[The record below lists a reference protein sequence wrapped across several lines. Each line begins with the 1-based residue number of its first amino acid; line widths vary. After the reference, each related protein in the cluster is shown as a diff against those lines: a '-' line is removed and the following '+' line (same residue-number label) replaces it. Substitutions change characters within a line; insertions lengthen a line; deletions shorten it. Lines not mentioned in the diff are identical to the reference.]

1 MQDERRPAI
10 RIVRAALLA
19 SLASASVA
27 ACAGGGGGGGGPV
40 LPPPIAPPPPFPP
53 PSPPPPPP
61 PSPPTQPASFYETRE
76 YLGQLFTTTTDVD
89 TSVELTRA
97 SSAYARGATGQG
109 IVVAVIDT
117 NVDTTISELAGRIA
131 GSHDVC
137 ATAISFCGSGRAATD
152 IDTDG
157 HGSMVASIVAAN
169 KNNTGMHGLAYQ
181 AQVLAIRADTP
192 GNCQRTGPDENC
204 SFGDT
209 NLVRA
214 INYAVANGARIINMS
229 LGGDG
234 QISAQLRSAIISA
247 TNQGVLFTIA
257 AGNDAAAPVGTTP
270 AQGTSPAEPAIV
282 AGDPA
287 VNGRVVAVG
296 AIDAA
301 GAMATFS
308 NRAGSTA
315 NFYLLAPGVR
325 VITAGVDDNVRLPTA
340 ASCSATVTTNCNDLD
355 TDGDYWRSSGTSFSA
370 PAVAGALALMLD
382 LFPNITPENAL
393 AALLTTADDFVTTTP
408 DAIAGVA
415 AGAGTDVVSGRG
427 IMNLARA
434 FAPIGTTVLN
444 FDGEQ
449 VEVAEAL
456 GPASGAL
463 GDWMEESGAF
473 DGLIFQD
480 VYDRGFA
487 IDTTRMMAGRA
498 SFSDFGIRAD
508 YARGHARAVRL
519 GDARLSWFN
528 APKPAYDPRIPWQE
542 APDPTFQLSYSF
554 GETEVSIGR
563 GGGAERLTPGLT
575 LVEDPSGPPMLGS
588 GDSWTSV
595 RHAVGPLMFD
605 ARTSEG
611 SGRSSN
617 GVGVGTQGETGEG
630 DAWAMRLGYTTL
642 RDADTALGGALQS
655 RFGGED
661 QTRMSAVSFEAG
673 RDVGAWM
680 FSGVVEAAAVQ
691 IERLDVSGLWT
702 SSWSVSAQHPFAG
715 GAMRLTAGQPR
726 RSEGGELS
734 FRAPVEL
741 TRAGQLIF
749 ADRTAALTPSGREL
763 DIEAAWSTHLA
774 EMTTLEFAAALATQ
788 PSHVADATSETAVWI
803 GLRHAW

>member
-1 MQDERRPAI
+1 MQDEHRAAI

-19 SLASASVA
+19 SLASATVA

-40 LPPPIAPPPPFPP
+40 LPPPIAPPPPPPP
-53 PSPPPPPP
+53 PSPPPP
-61 PSPPTQPASFYETRE
+61 SPPAQPASFYESRE
-76 YLGQLFTTTTDVD
+76 YLGQLFTSSPDLD
-89 TSVELTRA
+89 TSTELTRA
-97 SSAYARGATGQG
+97 SSAYAAGATGQG

-117 NVDTTISELAGRIA
+117 DVDDSISELAGRIA
-131 GSHDVC
+131 GTHDVC
-137 ATAISFCGSGRAATD
+137 ATAISSCGSGRAATD

-157 HGSMVASIVAAN
+157 HGSMVASVIAAN
-169 KNNTGMHGLAYQ
+169 KNNTGMHGIAFQ

-204 SFGDT
+204 SFNDT
-209 NLVRA
+209 NLIRA

-229 LGGDG
+229 LGGEG
-234 QISAQLRSAIISA
+234 NISTSLRNAIVSA

-257 AGNDAAAPVGTTP
+257 AGNDGVAPTGTAAAEGTQP
-270 AQGTSPAEPAIV
+270 SEPAII

-296 AIDAA
+296 AVNSS
-301 GAMATFS
+301 GVMATFS

-315 NFYLLAPGVR
+315 NYYLLAPGVSI
-325 VITAGVDDNVRLPTA
+325 VTAGVDDNVRLPGG
-340 ASCSATVTTNCNDLD
+340 ASCSTEVTTACNDLD
-355 TDGDYWRSSGTSFSA
+355 DDGDYWRASGTSFSA

-382 LFPNITPENAL
+382 LFPNITPQNAL
-393 AALLTTADDFVTTTP
+393 AALLSTADDYVTTTP
-408 DAIAGVA
+408 DAILGINA
-415 AGAGTDVVSGRG
+415 AAGTDTVGGRG
-427 IMNLARA
+427 VMNLARA
-434 FAPIGTTVLN
+434 FAPIGTTTLN

-449 VEVAEAL
+449 VEVAQAL

-463 GDWMEESGAF
+463 GDWMEASGAF
-473 DGLIFQD
+473 DGLVFQD
-480 VYDRGFA
+480 IYERGFQ
-487 IDTTRMMAGRA
+487 IDTTRMSAGRA
-498 SFSDFGIRAD
+498 TFGDFGVRAD
-508 YARGHARAVRL
+508 YARGQARAVRL
-519 GDARLSWFN
+519 GEAQLSWFN

-554 GETEVSIGR
+554 GATQVSVGR
-563 GGGAERLTPGLT
+563 GGGAERLTPGLS

-595 RHAVGPLMFD
+595 SHAVGPLTFD

-611 SGRSSN
+611 SGRSASAI
-617 GVGVGTQGETGEG
+617 GFGAQGETGTG
-630 DAWAMRLGYTTL
+630 DAWAMRVGYASL
-642 RDADTALGGALQS
+642 RDANTALGGALQS

-661 QTRMSAVSFEAG
+661 QTRMSAVSFEAS
-673 RDVGAWM
+673 RDVGSWM

-715 GAMRLTAGQPR
+715 GALRFTAGQPR

-749 ADRTAALTPSGREL
+749 SDRTAGLTPSGREL
-763 DIEAAWSTHLA
+763 DIEAAWSTRLG
-774 EMTTLEFAAALATQ
+774 EMTTLELATALATQ
-788 PSHVADATSETAVWI
+788 PSHVADAENETAVWI
-803 GLRHAW
+803 GLRRAW